1 MPTLPL
7 LSSVT
12 PELASVQLVSVY
24 LTSRFAVLVQ
34 GIPPWTGNALPTSG
48 IRTRRARL
56 GSAARASSSIWRNC
70 SGVSDGGVLLTS
82 DSWLLAPGSMF
93 TACSRARLGFFSSLL
108 FSHGGRSE
116 CDDGPRRGRNVPAGE
131 YLDCTEYRHRCAS
144 CQWGNGLTR
153 PTLKRRTAGGPPR
166 LCNHSRP
173 RLELRF

>member
-93 TACSRARLGFFSSLL
+93 TLAHARGSDKRGSDGERRTGVIAAPNGTAYRRDFLFSSLL
-108 FSHGGRSE
+108 FFWHGGQFRSE
-116 CDDGPRRGRNVPAGE
+116 E
-131 YLDCTEYRHRCAS
+131 HTS
-144 CQWGNGLTR
+144 
-153 PTLKRRTAGGPPR
+153 
-166 LCNHSRP
+166 
-173 RLELRF
+173 ELQSQSNIVC